1 MLRYALLAVG
11 AAIAIAVLFVLLPT
25 GGGKRPEP
33 RILASGDTPASGF
46 VIHPAA
52 PPDPATPVT
61 PPPASPG
68 DLDAVMQR
76 LRASGAKPDATAPQ
90 PPAATPSPAAPATAP
105 TTPLPDP
112 AAAASGRWASVTGQG
127 TRWRMAR
134 SASGYTVS
142 IDLGGGQTA
151 DVHVQAAFGNL
162 DAASVNTRVDYL
174 RETIVQNFS
183 RQSGTYSFARDGSV
197 SINQ

>member
-1 MLRYALLAVG
+1 MLRYALLAIG
-11 AAIAIAVLFVLLPT
+11 AAAALAVVFVLLPT

-33 RILASGDTPASGF
+33 RILASGDPAASAGF

-52 PPDPATPVT
+52 PPDPGAPAT
-61 PPPASPG
+61 PPASPG

-76 LRASGAKPDATAPQ
+76 LRASAAKPDATLPQ
-90 PPAATPSPAAPATAP
+90 PQAATPPATP
-105 TTPLPDP
+105 TPAPDP
-112 AAAASGRWASVTGQG
+112 AAPPPGRWASVTGQG

-134 SASGYTVS
+134 SNNGYTVS

-151 DVHVQAAFGNL
+151 DVHVQAAFGSL
-162 DAASVNTRVDYL
+162 DAAAVNVRVDYL

-183 RQSGTYSFARDGSV
+183 RQSGTYRFARDGSV
-197 SINQ
+197 SIDQ